1 MAENLTGTNVGNI
14 EYIRRQDVVEE
25 CGEWYVEEGTEEG
38 FIGTVSQMLNMFSP
52 ADVVGKADIM
62 ALLEETEKEL
72 TKGTDEMSIARCFIV
87 SIMGIVK
94 CKIMQMGEKKDG

>member
-1 MAENLTGTNVGNI
+1 MAD
-14 EYIRRQDVVEE
+14 EYISKADVKNLRFS
-25 CGEWYVEEGTEEG
+25 GGINHDGFLYVPYKELVDG
-38 FIGTVSQMLNMFSP
+38 IKALPP

-72 TKGTDEMSIARCFIV
+72 AKGTDEMSIARCFIV